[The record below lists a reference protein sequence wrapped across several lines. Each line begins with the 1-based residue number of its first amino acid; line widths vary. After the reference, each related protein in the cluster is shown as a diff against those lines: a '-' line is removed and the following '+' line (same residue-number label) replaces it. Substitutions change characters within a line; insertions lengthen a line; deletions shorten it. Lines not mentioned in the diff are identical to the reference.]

1 MRKLLTILF
10 LSFLSFSAVA
20 QQQAQPVFAYVEQM
34 PEAGF
39 DMNAY
44 LSKNIQYPKDAM
56 KEGVEGRV
64 VVKFVVTAT
73 GQISDV
79 QVVRGIYPSIDAEAV
94 RVVKGMPA
102 WKPGKQNGVPVAVYY
117 NLPISF
123 RLENNSPADKTAGDK
138 KK

>member
-1 MRKLLTILF
+1 
-10 LSFLSFSAVA
+10 
-20 QQQAQPVFAYVEQM
+20 
-34 PEAGF
+34 
-39 DMNAY
+39 MNAY

-138 KK
+138 K